1 MSEVPTPIDRRVVS
15 SASAQVNSQPV
26 YVGGNL
32 FDIQVKSPSGT
43 LVAVEISGDKKIWA
57 EATDI
62 AGAATAS
69 LANDYIGGIREG
81 GMWARFHVLTDSSGP
96 QNFDVRFI
104 IHKQGGQG

>member
-1 MSEVPTPIDRRVVS
+1 MSEVITPIDRRIVS
-15 SASAQVNSQPV
+15 SASATVNSQPV
-26 YVGGNL
+26 YTGGNL

-43 LVAVEISGDKKIWA
+43 LIDVQISGDKKIWA
-57 EATDI
+57 DATDI
-62 AGAATAS
+62 NGDATAA

-81 GMWARFHVLTDSSGP
+81 GMWARFQVNTDSAGP